1 MAIKV
6 SEIFRSIQG
15 EGDMT
20 GRLSI
25 WIRFFGCN
33 LRCEGFY
40 QEDPTNPKTFKKTIV
55 DWTKVTKMADLP
67 VFEYGCDS
75 EYSWHPA
82 YKKLVTTYKDA
93 AALVEDLKPFLYEGN
108 KWEHP
113 VTENMI
119 DLCFTGGE
127 PMLQQKAMVDIMRE
141 IKCND
146 KMITV
151 QVETNGTKPL
161 QRVLQDYVVNGG
173 IEHDIHFNIS
183 PKLYNVSGE
192 KGAVIHENIWAYQE
206 LTTSGILKFVINN
219 DDAAWADL
227 NLHVKI
233 LRDMGVWFP
242 VYIMPVGATKEQQED
257 SAVISA
263 IANRAIENGY
273 HVSGRLHCNMFGNAM
288 GV

>member
-33 LRCEGFY
+33 LSCGGFY
-40 QEDPTNPKTFKKTIV
+40 QDNPTDPSTYKKTIV
-55 DWTKVTKMADLP
+55 DWTKVKKMEDLP

-93 AALVEDLKPFLYEGN
+93 DALVEDLKPFLYNASEW
-108 KWEHP
+108 KHP
-113 VTENMI
+113 VTGNMI

-127 PMLQQKAMVDIMRE
+127 PMLQQKAMIEIME
-141 IKCND
+141 EVGEDNSLTIQ
-146 KMITV
+146 I
-151 QVETNGTKPL
+151 ETNATKPL
-161 QRVLQDYVVNGG
+161 QPALQTYVNSQDFR
-173 IEHDIHFNIS
+173 HALHFNMS

-192 KGAVIHENIWAYQE
+192 KGAVKHANIKTYQD
-206 LTTSGILKFVINN
+206 LSASGILKFVVNNN
-219 DDAAWADL
+219 DETWDEL
-227 NLHVKI
+227 NTHVKK
-233 LRDMGVWFP
+233 LRDIGVWLP
-242 VYIMPVGATKEQQED
+242 VYVMPVGATKEQQED
-257 SAVISA
+257 SKTIAAISS
-263 IANRAIENGY
+263 RAIDNGY
-273 HVSGRLHCNMFGNAM
+273 HVSGRLHCNIFGNIM

>member
-33 LRCEGFY
+33 LSCGGFY
-40 QEDPTNPKTFKKTIV
+40 QDNPTDPSTYKKTIV
-55 DWTKVTKMADLP
+55 DWTKVKKMEDLP

-75 EYSWHPA
+75 EYSWHPD

-93 AALVEDLKPFLYEGN
+93 GALVEALTPFLYEGG
-108 KWEHP
+108 KWKHP
-113 VTENMI
+113 VTGNII

-127 PMLQQKAMVDIMRE
+127 PMLQQKAMIEIME
-141 IKCND
+141 EVGADNSLTIQ
-146 KMITV
+146 I
-151 QVETNGTKPL
+151 ETNATKPL
-161 QRVLQDYVVNGG
+161 QSALQTYVNSQEFRHVL
-173 IEHDIHFNIS
+173 HFNMS

-192 KGAVIHENIWAYQE
+192 KGAVKYANIKTYQD
-206 LTTSGILKFVINN
+206 LSASGILKFVVNNN
-219 DDAAWADL
+219 DATWDEL
-227 NLHVKI
+227 NTHVKK
-233 LRDMGVWFP
+233 LRDIGVWLP
-242 VYIMPVGATKEQQED
+242 VYVMPVGATKEQQED
-257 SAVISA
+257 SNTIAAISS
-263 IANRAIENGY
+263 RAIDNGY
-273 HVSGRLHCNMFGNAM
+273 HVSGRLHCNIFGNIM

>member
-1 MAIKV
+1 MSIKV

-25 WIRFFGCN
+25 WVRFFGCN

-40 QEDPTNPKTFKKTIV
+40 QDNPTDPSTYKKTIV
-55 DWTKVTKMADLP
+55 DWTKVNKMEDLP

-75 EYSWHPA
+75 EYSWHPD

-93 AALVEDLKPFLYEGN
+93 GALVEALRPFLYEGG

-127 PMLQQKAMVDIMRE
+127 PMLQQKAIVDIMRE
-141 IKCND
+141 IKVEERE
-146 KMITV
+146 ITV

-161 QRVLQDYVVNGG
+161 KQDLLDYVVNGRH
-173 IEHDIHFNIS
+173 EHKLHFNIS

-192 KGAVIHENIWAYQE
+192 KNAVKYENIFQYQE
-206 LTTSGILKFVINN
+206 LTTSGILKFVVNNN
-219 DDAAWADL
+219 DATWDEL
-227 NLHVKI
+227 NTHVKK
-233 LRDMGVWFP
+233 LRDMGVWLP
-242 VYIMPVGATKEQQED
+242 VYVMPVGATKEQQED
-257 SAVISA
+257 SDTIAAISS
-263 IANRAIENGY
+263 RAIDNGY
-273 HVSGRLHCNMFGNAM
+273 HVSGRLHCNIFGNIM